1 VELVILVAIM
11 LLGVALYGGISLR
24 ERPAGPLQ
32 TVELHFGTDLASD
45 TVQAMLASVAG
56 LRSNAMVSLDAVADE
71 HGIRHF
77 LHAPQQT
84 VDTLRSQWR
93 GVLPSL
99 RMVPANVSP
108 MDWNAGALLRLS
120 GSRPVLRG
128 GGGDE
133 ESAAALLGAMQPL
146 ARGERVLIR
155 WYLGAGSH
163 PPHPPLP
170 PLAPPRG
177 AHRAETNLA
186 HLLLHESTP
195 RADHLRQLR
204 AKYAGPLLSGVAVVA
219 VVAGHPKRGAH
230 LLSRVASAA
239 RSRGGAYGQIVSRRR
254 GSRRISHLLNRPAL
268 RRPDLY
274 SPPELIALLPLPI
287 GAPQLPGL
295 TLGTAPLLMPS
306 SRIPSTGRVLA
317 VSTWPGL
324 ERPLAQPV
332 AGGLSHTI
340 VCGPTGTGKSS
351 YVGNLIAQDLRAG
364 RGLLLIDGKGDLAE
378 DTCARIP
385 EGTDDVIVLDCGR
398 NGPVPGVRLFGRGAD
413 LELTAD
419 LLLSIFA
426 DLFSDS
432 WGPYSARWLRAG
444 LLLLAHDSD
453 AGIADFP
460 FIFAADSSYRQRLLG
475 RVQDPLLK
483 ATFAA
488 FESMGQAER
497 AHQLAAPLQKTEELT
512 GRKIIRG
519 VLGQT
524 RPALDMH
531 DVLRTGKVV
540 IVSLAPAKVG
550 SISARL
556 IGALV
561 TFKFF
566 EAVQARAAL
575 APERRRP
582 FFAYIDEPGVF
593 KATPVPIDSLYELA
607 RGLGVG
613 VTLGV
618 QSLAQ
623 LPADLRGAATSNSST
638 LVAFRQNA
646 EDARLLSRE
655 LPGVDAEGLQNLGQF
670 ECLMR
675 IGLGPGDVA
684 PPVSARTL
692 PLPPA
697 ISDPEAVRRASAA
710 RYGVDPAEVD
720 AALRARHNEPKDEP
734 ETPVGRLRGER

>member
-1 VELVILVAIM
+1 VELVVLVAVL
-11 LLGVALYGGISLR
+11 LLGVAMYGGITWR
-24 ERPAGPLQ
+24 ERPERSLQ
-32 TVELHFGTDLASD
+32 TVELRFGTNVTIES
-45 TVQAMLASVAG
+45 VESMLACIAG
-56 LRSNAMVSLDAVADE
+56 LPSNAIVQLETIADE
-71 HGIRHF
+71 NGIHHYLR
-77 LHAPQQT
+77 APQQT
-84 VDTLRSQWR
+84 LDTLRSQWR
-93 GVLPSL
+93 GLLPSL
-99 RMVPANVSP
+99 RTDTAEDSP
-108 MDWNAGALLRLS
+108 PTDWTGGVLLRLA
-120 GSRPVLRG
+120 GAHPILRSDG
-128 GGGDE
+128 AA
-133 ESAAALLGAMQPL
+133 ESAAAMLGAMQPL
-146 ARGERVLIR
+146 SGSDERLLVR
-155 WYLGAGSH
+155 WT
-163 PPHPPLP
+163 
-170 PLAPPRG
+170 LAPARHPELPQPASRRDMR
-177 AHRAETNLA
+177 HAETSLA

-204 AKYAGPLLSGVAVVA
+204 AKYAGPVLSGVGVVA
-219 VVAGHPKRGAH
+219 VKSGHPKRAAH
-230 LLSRVASAA
+230 LVSRVVSVA
-239 RSRGGAYGQIVSRRR
+239 RSRGGAYGHVVVRRR
-254 GSRRISHLLNRPAL
+254 GPNRIARLLDRPSL
-268 RRPDLY
+268 RGANLY
-274 SPPELIALLPLPI
+274 APAELIPLINLPVD
-287 GAPQLPGL
+287 APRVPGL

-306 SRIPSTGRVLA
+306 SRIPNTGRVLA

-340 VCGPTGTGKSS
+340 ICGPTGTGKSS

-364 RGLLLIDGKGDLAE
+364 RGVLLIDGKGDLAE
-378 DTCARIP
+378 DTCARLP
-385 EGTDDVIVLDCGR
+385 EGRTDDVIVLDCGR
-398 NGPVPGVRLFGRGAD
+398 DGPVPGVRLFGQGAD
-413 LELTAD
+413 PELTAD
-419 LLLSIFA
+419 LLLSVFA
-426 DLFSDS
+426 DLFADS
-432 WGPYSARWLRAG
+432 WGPLSAKWLRAG
-444 LLLLAHDSD
+444 LVLLAHDAD

-460 FIFAADSSYRQRLLG
+460 FIFAADSSYRRRLLG

-512 GRKIIRG
+512 GRRIIRG
-519 VLGQT
+519 VLGQA

-540 IVSLAPAKVG
+540 IVSLAPSKVG

-593 KATPVPIDSLYELA
+593 KDTPVPIDSLYELA

-646 EDARLLSRE
+646 EDARLLAGE
-655 LPGVDAEGLQNLGQF
+655 LGVKPDGLQHLGQF

-697 ISDPEAVRRASAA
+697 ISDPEAVRSASAA